1 MGLFSWVSGNVQKS
15 KAAATIQQYFEFAR
29 RLGSFPGDPAVMAN
43 KVVELAF
50 NRVPDLASGHLKG
63 YVMAATVLSIV
74 VLENDLPLEVRD
86 QCAVGLAGMLKLAS
100 KEGHLHS
107 YNDQSMLETA
117 RNVLEQFREIVP
129 SPMMSDVLRSA
140 GVLPS
145 ESRPESADTS
155 QDRQRRM
162 DELIQRMK

>member
-1 MGLFSWVSGNVQKS
+1 
-15 KAAATIQQYFEFAR
+15 
-29 RLGSFPGDPAVMAN
+29 
-43 KVVELAF
+43 
-50 NRVPDLASGHLKG
+50 
-63 YVMAATVLSIV
+63 
-74 VLENDLPLEVRD
+74 
-86 QCAVGLAGMLKLAS
+86 MLKLAS